1 MVPFA
6 HSAIKRIIQLWPLLL
21 NRHRSCRGIIIEIVS
36 MVTEA
41 RARIAV
47 QLDIVVH
54 LAFVGR
60 LLKLLGMLLMLLL
73 IEVFGGDQIE
83 NVLAVVVNLDQDL
96 GVFIEGVSAAVH

>member
-1 MVPFA
+1 MVPLA
-6 HSAIKRIIQLWPLLL
+6 DSAIKRIIQLWPLLL
-21 NRHRSCRGIIIEIVS
+21 DRHRSCRGIIIEIVS

-47 QLDIVVH
+47 QLDIVVY

-60 LLKLLGMLLMLLL
+60 LLKLFGMLLLMLVLL

-83 NVLAVVVNLDQDL
+83 NVLAVVVNLD
-96 GVFIEGVSAAVH
+96 